1 MLNICN
7 TLLNICNTLL
17 NVCIQAVGSAAV
29 GLNLLDHFKKLP
41 FFPVVVLPT
50 IKISAFLL

>member
-1 MLNICN
+1 MLSICN

-29 GLNLLDHFKKLP
+29 GLSLLDHFKKLP
-41 FFPVVVLPT
+41 FFPVVALPT
-50 IKISAFLL
+50 IKISVFLL

>member
-1 MLNICN
+1 MLSVCN